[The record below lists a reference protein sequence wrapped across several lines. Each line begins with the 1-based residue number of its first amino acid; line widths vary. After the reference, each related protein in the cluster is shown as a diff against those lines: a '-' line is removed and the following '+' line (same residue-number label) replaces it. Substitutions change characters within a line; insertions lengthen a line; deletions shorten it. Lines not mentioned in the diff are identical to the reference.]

1 MNPSHTWFCHNSIQ
15 SPFNSS
21 TYLDYSSK
29 KNAGMW
35 WQRAR
40 IIFLFPP
47 LEFWWLCTGKVE
59 TWRSVSCSAAQT
71 TLMWRGALTLLAPRL
86 HSLRSWT
93 HDITHTTIH
102 THMWVCTTSRTQA
115 AERSQWGWQR
125 SGVEWQTEKMIVII
139 LCSFFFLINNE

>member
-47 LEFWWLCTGKVE
+47 TGVLVVMYRKGGNMEECFLLCCSDYIDVKRSSDTSGSE
-59 TWRSVSCSAAQT
+59 TTFIAQ
-71 TLMWRGALTLLAPRL
+71 LD
-86 HSLRSWT
+86 SWHHT
-93 HDITHTTIH
+93 HNHTH
-102 THMWVCTTSRTQA
+102 THMGMHNQSNTSCRA
-115 AERSQWGWQR
+115 KPV
-125 SGVEWQTEKMIVII
+125 GVTAKRGGMTNGEDDSDYS
-139 LCSFFFLINNE
+139 LLLLFFNQ